1 MDENVYQPFKKNKK
15 IRTSV
20 HLGGKCHM
28 KKMAKELK
36 SALQEFKVW
45 EGLRHREV
53 KYEGEKRNGQRWG
66 KGKLLY
72 ENGFIYE
79 GSFVQN
85 FRHGIGTMSLNGIVL
100 YEGQWSLD

>member
-1 MDENVYQPFKKNKK
+1 M
-15 IRTSV
+15 
-20 HLGGKCHM
+20 
-28 KKMAKELK
+28 
-36 SALQEFKVW
+36 
-45 EGLRHREV
+45 RHREV
-53 KYEGEKRNGQRWG
+53 KYEGEKKNGQRWG

-100 YEGQWSLD
+100 YEGQWSLDEINGQGYIKSMKNFSENCSKLLS